1 MLYLANNLLPL
12 LLQITLGRCTKD
24 ASVDV
29 DLKLEGPAWKIS
41 RRQVG
46 GFGGKIEKWRHI
58 QKYLF
63 SGHHQTVEQRR
74 VLHRQR
80 GPEVHIRRRETGEL
94 AVLQNLALIIYSGA
108 SCLSQQYFV

>member
-1 MLYLANNLLPL
+1 MNF

-46 GFGGKIEKWRHI
+46 ARNNAKGRDFQSFRP
-58 QKYLF
+58 F
-63 SGHHQTVEQRR
+63 SGDHQAVEQRG
-74 VLHRQR
+74 VLHRER
-80 GPEVHIRRRETGEL
+80 GQEVHIRRREAGE
-94 AVLQNLALIIYSGA
+94 
-108 SCLSQQYFV
+108 